1 MSHVDWAIAGGV
13 ALAIAIL
20 LGTIVN
26 RMVPPGSA
34 RRTVEDSALLL
45 GCAAPGLAVFGYYLH
60 HRLLAGVAIIAV
72 AYGGFFLIRMRQL
85 RRANRDGVR
94 RLLGLDRDATFGEV
108 MSQVEKIEPRP
119 LTTTSRL
126 VLGLVAAMVVVVGY
140 QLDRFDTALIG
151 LRSASP
157 TPPPAPPSAAP
168 WPPKSATSATEVPGT
183 VIHPR
188 PVVNNGAWHL
198 HDLVHSRDRVAGVAD
213 ELDD

>member
-108 MSQVEKIEPRP
+108 MSQVEKIEPQP
-119 LTTTSRL
+119 LTTTSRV
-126 VLGLVAAMVVVVGY
+126 VLGVVAAMVVIVGY
-140 QLDRFDTALIG
+140 AARSLRHRADRPCDRRG
-151 LRSASP
+151 RNHR
-157 TPPPAPPSAAP
+157 PPRLP
-168 WPPKSATSATEVPGT
+168 
-183 VIHPR
+183 PR
-188 PVVNNGAWHL
+188 PGHQSPRHRPLNKRCQAPFIH
-198 HDLVHSRDRVAGVAD
+198 LVHSRDRVAGVAD